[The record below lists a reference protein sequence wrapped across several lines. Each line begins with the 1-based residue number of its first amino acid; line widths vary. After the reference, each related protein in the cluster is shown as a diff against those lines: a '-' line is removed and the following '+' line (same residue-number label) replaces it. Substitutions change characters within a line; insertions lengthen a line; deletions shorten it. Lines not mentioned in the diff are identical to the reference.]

1 MDASIVADLSL
12 RRLFC
17 DFLAG
22 SLLTVMAR
30 GEDQIKTQVSATIC
44 YIIQFSGKTN
54 CASYNTIW
62 VSANTQMIFEHFYRN
77 NSADWKDVERV
88 TSLASTPVF

>member
-1 MDASIVADLSL
+1 MDAGILADMSL

-30 GEDQIKTQVSATIC
+30 GEDQIKPQVSATVRETPGLAAKLIFLAATLFGC
-44 YIIQFSGKTN
+44 
-54 CASYNTIW
+54 
-62 VSANTQMIFEHFYRN
+62 TQVQR
-77 NSADWKDVERV
+77 
-88 TSLASTPVF
+88 